1 MRPQKY
7 SKKAREKLA
16 DTLFSISTNV
26 ASATIITLVIA
37 PLAAVL
43 KALYAP
49 GDDGLALVMPLI
61 RMAPGEGWALLGIYG
76 LAIFIVAWARRSAM
90 KIYTEIHPDAD

>member
-1 MRPQKY
+1 MRSEKY

-43 KALYAP
+43 KALYTP
-49 GDDGLALVMPLI
+49 GDEGLALVLPLI
-61 RMAPGEGWALLGIYG
+61 KMSPGEGWALLGIYG
-76 LAIFIVAWARRSAM
+76 LAIFIVGWSRRSAM
-90 KIYTEIHPDAD
+90 KIYTDLHPDAD